1 MATSGT
7 TDFNL
12 SIDDAIEEAYE
23 RCGLQTRTGY
33 DIHSARRVLNI
44 MFAEWANRGINVWTI
59 KQRTATISTND
70 QSNTADFAS
79 DIVDVL
85 DVIVRD
91 GTTDYTVD
99 KISRAEYLNT
109 PVKSTTG
116 RPTQFFFDGQIN
128 PVMYFYPA
136 ADQSYTI
143 VYNALTRIQ
152 DAGAY
157 TNTTDLPFR
166 FYPCLVAG
174 LAYYIAMKKAPERM
188 ADLKFEYE
196 DVWKRAADTDG
207 GRDSVFLTPQNYFVG
222 S

>member
-33 DIHSARRVLNI
+33 DLTSSRRVLNI
-44 MFAEWANRGINVWTI
+44 MFAEWANRGINIWTI
-59 KQRTATISTND
+59 KQRTATLAADD
-70 QSNTADFAS
+70 QSNTNDFAT

-85 DVIVRD
+85 DVVVRD
-91 GTTDYTVD
+91 GTTDFTVN

-116 RPTQFFFDGQIN
+116 RPTQFFFDGQID
-128 PVMYFYPA
+128 PKMFFYPA
-136 ADQSYTI
+136 ADKAYTI

-174 LAYYIAMKKAPERM
+174 LAYYIAMKRAPERM

-196 DVWKRAADTDG
+196 DVWKRAADQDG
-207 GRDSVFLTPQNYFVG
+207 NRDSVFLTPQNYFVG
-222 S
+222 T

>member
-1 MATSGT
+1 MIWK
-7 TDFNL
+7 N
-12 SIDDAIEEAYE
+12 
-23 RCGLQTRTGY
+23 
-33 DIHSARRVLNI
+33 
-44 MFAEWANRGINVWTI
+44 
-59 KQRTATISTND
+59 
-70 QSNTADFAS
+70 
-79 DIVDVL
+79 VL

-207 GRDSVFLTPQNYFVG
+207 GRDSVFLTPQNYFSLMDQKTNWHLTNTTPAQRWHQVCQDILMNKNNAYLPPKMVAVWSG
-222 S
+222 NSSEVFCRK

>member
-33 DIHSARRVLNI
+33 DLTSSRRVLNI
-44 MFAEWANRGINVWTI
+44 MFAEWANRGINIWTI
-59 KQRTATISTND
+59 KQRTATLAADD
-70 QSNTADFAS
+70 QSNTNDFAT

-85 DVIVRD
+85 DVVVRD
-91 GTTDYTVD
+91 GTTDFTVN

-116 RPTQFFFDGQIN
+116 RPNQFFFDGQID
-128 PVMYFYPA
+128 PKMFFYPA
-136 ADQSYTI
+136 ADKAYTV

-174 LAYYIAMKKAPERM
+174 LAYYIAMKRAPERM

-196 DVWKRAADTDG
+196 DVWKRAADQDG
-207 GRDSVFLTPQNYFVG
+207 NRDSVFLTPQNYFVG
-222 S
+222 T

>member
-12 SIDDAIEEAYE
+12 DIQEAIEEAYD
-23 RCGLQTRTGY
+23 RCGLVLRTGY
-33 DIHSARRVLNI
+33 DIKSSRRALNI
-44 MFAEWANRGINVWTI
+44 MFAEWANRGINIWTV
-59 KQRTATISTND
+59 KQRTATIAEND
-70 QSNTADFAS
+70 QSNTTDFAS
-79 DIVDVL
+79 DIVDIL
-85 DVIVRD
+85 DVVVRD
-91 GTTDYTVD
+91 GTTDYTMD
-99 KISRAEYLNT
+99 KISRAEYLNI
-109 PVKSTTG
+109 PVKSSTG

-128 PVMYFYPA
+128 PVINFYPA
-136 ADQSYTI
+136 ADKSYTL

-157 TNTTDLPFR
+157 TNTTDMPFR

-174 LAYYIAMKKAPERM
+174 LAYYVAMKKAPQRM

-207 GRDSVFLTPQNYFVG
+207 NRDSVFLTPQNYFVG

>member
-33 DIHSARRVLNI
+33 DLTSSRRVLNI
-44 MFAEWANRGINVWTI
+44 MFAEWANRGINIWTI
-59 KQRTATISTND
+59 KQRTATLAADD
-70 QSNTADFAS
+70 QSNTNDFAT

-85 DVIVRD
+85 DVVVRD
-91 GTTDYTVD
+91 GTTDFTVN

-116 RPTQFFFDGQIN
+116 RPNQFFFDGQID
-128 PVMYFYPA
+128 PKMFFYPA
-136 ADQSYTI
+136 ADKAYTV

-152 DAGAY
+152 GAGAY

-174 LAYYIAMKKAPERM
+174 LAYYIAMKRAPERM

-196 DVWKRAADTDG
+196 DVWKRAADQDG
-207 GRDSVFLTPQNYFVG
+207 NRDSGFLTPQNYFVG
-222 S
+222 T

>member
-33 DIHSARRVLNI
+33 DLTSSRRVLNI
-44 MFAEWANRGINVWTI
+44 MFAEWANRGINIWTI
-59 KQRTATISTND
+59 KQRTATLAADD
-70 QSNTADFAS
+70 QSNTNDFAT

-85 DVIVRD
+85 DVVVRD
-91 GTTDYTVD
+91 GTTDFTVN

-116 RPTQFFFDGQIN
+116 RPTQFFFDGQID
-128 PVMYFYPA
+128 PKMFFYPA
-136 ADQSYTI
+136 ADKAYTI

-174 LAYYIAMKKAPERM
+174 LAYYI
-188 ADLKFEYE
+188 
-196 DVWKRAADTDG
+196 
-207 GRDSVFLTPQNYFVG
+207 
-222 S
+222 

>member
-59 KQRTATISTND
+59 KQRTATISAND
-70 QSNTADFAS
+70 QSNTTDFAA

-85 DVIVRD
+85 DVVVRD

-99 KISRAEYLNT
+99 KISRAEY
-109 PVKSTTG
+109 S
-116 RPTQFFFDGQIN
+116 
-128 PVMYFYPA
+128 
-136 ADQSYTI
+136 
-143 VYNALTRIQ
+143 
-152 DAGAY
+152 
-157 TNTTDLPFR
+157 NTTDLPFR